1 MKFNP
6 PFKSL
11 NEKTFFIM
19 EEKTMKKLSRIA
31 ALLAATAL
39 LLGAFGCSSG
49 GGSGNSDDNSDDDD
63 QELEDDYTGKTTTG
77 SWNFVSQADTVEWVA
92 AFKTNTI
99 TNTTDG
105 TLSLDNSGDISIES
119 DALSAD
125 TDGLTLTILAAKPWS
140 GATNPNYSYAEPASG
155 LRIKNPALKIAD
167 VKGKVKVTIEWACIS
182 GKPANDRKLQLL
194 KDGGT
199 VVKEKNNDAT
209 GSTTTDMTTFEAT
222 VAAGEGTN
230 LYIGGDNNV
239 FIKSVKVEA
248 ASASDVVETPG
259 DVTPPENETPSEEEP
274 DDDEEYLGDVIT
286 LSALDWE
293 GNLAELSAKTN
304 WPSKSGFAI
313 VASSSNKV
321 TVEVETDDASKY
333 KKVQLE
339 GDTETI
345 KNRIKMGGAVKSDGR
360 YIEMPLEG
368 ACKISIW
375 ALGGGASNTGRCV
388 QIATAAAPT
397 TNIKKSAAVAGTSNT
412 IEAVTIKM
420 SDEDIARSTNGL
432 FALSGDA
439 GINIYYITIQY
450 KE

>member
-63 QELEDDYTGKTTTG
+63 TELEDDYTGKTTTG

-92 AFKTNTI
+92 AFKTNDIKTPS
-99 TNTTDG
+99 DG
-105 TLSLDNSGDISIES
+105 TRVLDKSGDISIES

-125 TDGLTLTILAAKPWS
+125 TDGLTLTILAEKAWSDAKQ
-140 GATNPNYSYAEPASG
+140 PNYSYAEPASG

-167 VKGKVKVTIEWACIS
+167 VKGKVKVTVEWACIE
-182 GKPANDRKLQLL
+182 GKAANDRKLQLL

-248 ASASDVVETPG
+248 ASASDVVETPE
-259 DVTPPENETPSEEEP
+259 DKTPSEEEEE
-274 DDDEEYLGDVIT
+274 DLSSIFTIDENGYLNLVADKYEYYLSQANLEATTGNNAWSAVSGSGLSWGDKKSIAPFNTSTTVLNMSEKGDRAIT
-286 LSALDWE
+286 LKVKGVAAVRVYVQKESASDK
-293 GNLAELSAKTN
+293 NNRTY
-304 WPSKSGFAI
+304 
-313 VASSSNKV
+313 KV
-321 TVEVETDDASKY
+321 KINDANE
-333 KKVQLE
+333 Q
-339 GDTETI
+339 
-345 KNRIKMGGAVKSDGR
+345 
-360 YIEMPLEG
+360 
-368 ACKISIW
+368 
-375 ALGGGASNTGRCV
+375 TGHNNV
-388 QIATAAAPT
+388 DYEDFT
-397 TNIKKSAAVAGTSNT
+397 TNTTGEATIFIGEASGSIYPVGVILYKTAPAA
-412 IEAVTIKM
+412 E
-420 SDEDIARSTNGL
+420 
-432 FALSGDA
+432 
-439 GINIYYITIQY
+439 
-450 KE
+450 